1 MSKCFMCGLEN
12 DDKLERSSL
21 PKELIE
27 PNEAGDLAEDFKT
40 ICDKCNEFRKIVD
53 SHFVTFCE
61 DAKLWEWY
69 RSNSKRSGE
78 YFPPE
83 FVYNVPIERLL
94 ELYYLM
100 LDIAETANVVSSNDV
115 HRQELRDDFNY
126 AWRKKDE

>member
-1 MSKCFMCGLEN
+1 
-12 DDKLERSSL
+12 
-21 PKELIE
+21 
-27 PNEAGDLAEDFKT
+27 LAEDFKT